1 MSKKESTR
9 PALREIVATRPL
21 FHANEDGTSGQKD
34 VKVYLN
40 KETMQFEIDAPTY
53 MVVGGA
59 TGRII
64 EEPLAHEGFSNVLS
78 IYEDLADRYSKWRLA
93 QNLTPMLWIGMFTA
107 PGGFAA
113 EQFGVDAMVGLGV
126 REVISVKDGENSY
139 MVDPKTF
146 KVMGM
151 VGGAAKPVLLPDS
164 PEVRM
169 KAAHLIAS
177 IKTASAL
184 LEGLR
189 NADDE
194 DREAYLAAINTD
206 WREPMKVEVNET
218 LQHPVAA
225 SSGADS
231 TFEQAMSS
239 AGSSIKPTDDEEL

>member
-1 MSKKESTR
+1 MAKKESTR
-9 PALREIVATRPL
+9 PASREIIATRPL

-34 VKVYLN
+34 VTIYLN
-40 KETMQFEIDAPTY
+40 KGTMMFEIDAPTY

-93 QNLTPMLWIGMFTA
+93 QNRAPMLWIGMFTA

-113 EQFGVDAMVGLGV
+113 EQFGVDSMVGLGI
-126 REVISVKDGENSY
+126 REVISVKDGANSY

-146 KVMGM
+146 KIMGL
-151 VGGAAKPVLLPDS
+151 VGGAAKPILLPDT

-169 KAAHLIAS
+169 KVAHLTAS
-177 IKTASAL
+177 IKSASAI

-206 WREPMKVEVNET
+206 WREPMKVEVVEPP
-218 LQHPVAA
+218 QPPAA
-225 SSGADS
+225 NGADS
-231 TFEQAMSS
+231 TFEQAMSP
-239 AGSSIKPTDDEEL
+239 AGSSSTEDDGEL

>member
-1 MSKKESTR
+1 MTKKESTR

-34 VKVYLN
+34 VTIYLN
-40 KETMQFEIDAPTY
+40 TETIKFEIDAPAY
-53 MVVGGA
+53 MVVGGV
-59 TGRII
+59 TGRVI

-93 QNLTPMLWIGMFTA
+93 QNRTPMLWIGMFTA
-107 PGGFAA
+107 PGGFAS
-113 EQFGVDAMVGLGV
+113 ENLGVDAMIGLGI
-126 REVISVKDGENSY
+126 REVISIKDGAHEF

-146 KVMGM
+146 KIVSM
-151 VGGAAKPVLLPDS
+151 VGGAAKPILLPDT

-184 LEGLR
+184 LDGLR
-189 NADDE
+189 NAE
-194 DREAYLAAINTD
+194 DPEAYLAAINTD
-206 WREPMKVEVNET
+206 WREPTKVEAVAET
-218 LQHPVAA
+218 PQPPAA
-225 SSGADS
+225 DSGADP

-239 AGSSIKPTDDEEL
+239 AGSSTKPTDDDEL

>member
-1 MSKKESTR
+1 MTKKESTR
-9 PALREIVATRPL
+9 PAREIVAMRPL

-34 VKVYLN
+34 VAVYLN
-40 KETMQFEIDAPTY
+40 KETMAFEIDAPSY
-53 MVVGGA
+53 MVVGGT
-59 TGRII
+59 TGRVI

-93 QNLTPMLWIGMFTA
+93 QNRTPMLWIGMFTDL
-107 PGGFAA
+107 GDFAS
-113 EQFGVDAMVGLGV
+113 ERFGVDATVGLGI
-126 REVISVKDGENSY
+126 REVISVKDGANSF

-151 VGGAAKPVLLPDS
+151 VGGAAKPILLPDT

-169 KAAHLIAS
+169 KTAYLIAS
-177 IKTASAL
+177 IKTASAI

-206 WREPMKVEVNET
+206 WREPMEVEVDET
-218 LQHPVAA
+218 PQPPAA
-225 SSGADS
+225 NGADS
-231 TFEQAMSS
+231 TFEQAMSP
-239 AGSSIKPTDDEEL
+239 AGSSSTEDDGEL